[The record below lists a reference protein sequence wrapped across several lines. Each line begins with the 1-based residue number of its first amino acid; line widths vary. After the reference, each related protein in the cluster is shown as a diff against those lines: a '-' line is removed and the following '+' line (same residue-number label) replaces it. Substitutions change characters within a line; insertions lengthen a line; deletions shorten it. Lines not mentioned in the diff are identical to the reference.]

1 MPELPSAAE
10 PVCPFSAEDEFCYN
24 DITLD
29 ATFLDA
35 NLSTYL
41 SVIYQP
47 TSDVDRV
54 CPLLDDAWDDCLNTV
69 VTAAETKKKRL
80 PHL

>member
-41 SVIYQP
+41 SVI
-47 TSDVDRV
+47 
-54 CPLLDDAWDDCLNTV
+54 
-69 VTAAETKKKRL
+69 
-80 PHL
+80 